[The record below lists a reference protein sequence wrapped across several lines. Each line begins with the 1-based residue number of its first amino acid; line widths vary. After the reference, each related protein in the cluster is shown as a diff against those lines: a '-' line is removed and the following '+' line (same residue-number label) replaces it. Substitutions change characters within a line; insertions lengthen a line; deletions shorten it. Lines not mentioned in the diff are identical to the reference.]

1 MEEQILQKIEEQNE
15 KIDSLT
21 KTVNKIQ
28 KYFLVTFWVT
38 MAFFVLPLIAAIF
51 IIPTFLNTYLSSF
64 EGLI

>member
-1 MEEQILQKIEEQNE
+1 MEEQILKKIEEQNE

-28 KYFLVTFWVT
+28 KYFLITFWVT

-51 IIPTFLNTYLSSF
+51 IIPSLLNTYLSSF